1 MRSEEGLGTSKEGSV
16 GATSFKD
23 LRVWQKGMDLGC
35 DVHRLTRLLPKEEA
49 YRLTSQIIRASS
61 SIPANIAEVMDAG
74 PDATMRTSSAS
85 RAVQRLSLRPF

>member
-1 MRSEEGLGTSKEGSV
+1 V

-23 LRVWQKGMDLGC
+23 LLVWQKGIDLAC

-61 SIPANIAEVMDAG
+61 SIPANIAEG
-74 PDATMRTSSAS
+74 NG
-85 RAVQRLSLRPF
+85 